1 MTAIILQVV
10 YFVGIPLVA
19 IELAKRYRI
28 FEVLNPVVFCYLA
41 GIALVNSPIFEV
53 HAETA
58 KIATEASIPLAI
70 PLVLFSS
77 NFRAWLSQSRPAVI
91 SFVCTVVAVLASS
104 FLTAQFF
111 SDLIGEFWKVS
122 GMLVGVYT
130 GGTPNLMSIG
140 MALDARP
147 ETFALLNAADLV
159 VGGVYLLFLL
169 TVAKPLLKH
178 IFPAYQPTEEQEEA
192 EPIVDEDDVPIDL
205 KAAWPQMLGGLGLS
219 VVALALSAGATWL
232 VAGELAVAGI
242 FLGITT
248 AGILGSMWPK
258 VRNLAG
264 TYELG
269 NYLILVFCVAM
280 GARTDI
286 GALIESGSTMLLY
299 TVLVISGAILLHF
312 VLARL
317 FRVDVDTLLITSTAA
332 VYGPAFVGP
341 IAEAIDNRQVILSGL
356 TAGIVGY
363 AVGNYLGL
371 ALAWVLAP

>member
-1 MTAIILQVV
+1 MLSVVLQVV
-10 YFVGIPLVA
+10 YFLAIPLVA
-19 IELAKRYRI
+19 IELARRYRF
-28 FEVLNPVVFCYLA
+28 FEWMNPVVFSYLA
-41 GIALVNSPIFEV
+41 GMALVNSPVFEV

-77 NFRAWLSQSRPAVI
+77 DFRAWLAQSRPAVI
-91 SFVCTVVAVLASS
+91 SFVCAVVAVCTSS
-104 FLTAQFF
+104 FLTAQVF
-111 SDLIGEFWKVS
+111 SDLTGEFWKVS

-140 MALDARP
+140 MALDAKP
-147 ETFALLNAADLV
+147 ETFMLLNAADVV

-169 TVAKPLLKH
+169 TAAKPLLKH
-178 IFPAYQPTEEQEEA
+178 VFPAFEPTEEQARAEA
-192 EPIVDEDDVPIDL
+192 EMTHEDEPFDWKGAMPHMAI
-205 KAAWPQMLGGLGLS
+205 GFGLS
-219 VVALALSAGATWL
+219 VAILALSAGATWL

-248 AGILGSMWPK
+248 GGILGSMSPK
-258 VRNLAG
+258 IRNLEG
-264 TYELG
+264 SYELG

-280 GARTDI
+280 GARTDL
-286 GALIESGSTMLLY
+286 GALLSSGSSMLLY
-299 TVLVISGAILLHF
+299 TVVVITGAIVLHF

-317 FRVDVDTLLITSTAA
+317 FKVDIDTLLITSTAA

-356 TAGIVGY
+356 TAGLVGY
-363 AVGNYLGL
+363 AVGNYLGMGL
-371 ALAWVLAP
+371 AYLLAP